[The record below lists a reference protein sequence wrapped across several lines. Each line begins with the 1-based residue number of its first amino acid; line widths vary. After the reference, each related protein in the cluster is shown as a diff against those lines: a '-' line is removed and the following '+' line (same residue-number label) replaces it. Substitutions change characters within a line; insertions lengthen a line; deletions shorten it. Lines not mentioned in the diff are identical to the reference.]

1 MSKQRLVSVIM
12 STHNSE
18 DTLEESINSI
28 LDQTYLDIEILI
40 MDDGS
45 KDNSNVILDRLN
57 TQNKSIKIFRNE
69 TNIGLTRSLNI
80 LISKSRGQYI
90 TSRHDA
96 DDISYPERIG
106 MQMEEIETKNLDF
119 CSTRALIKGQIK
131 KIPGLSFYLPQKITM
146 KYKNPF
152 IHGTLLMKKIYSK
165 LLGIMMKIFII
176 HKIINL

>member
-57 TQNKSIKIFRNE
+57 TQNKSIKFSEMRQ
-69 TNIGLTRSLNI
+69 T
-80 LISKSRGQYI
+80 
-90 TSRHDA
+90 
-96 DDISYPERIG
+96 
-106 MQMEEIETKNLDF
+106 LD
-119 CSTRALIKGQIK
+119 
-131 KIPGLSFYLPQKITM
+131 
-146 KYKNPF
+146 
-152 IHGTLLMKKIYSK
+152 
-165 LLGIMMKIFII
+165 
-176 HKIINL
+176 

>member
-90 TSRHDA
+90 ARHDA

-106 MQMEEIETKNLDF
+106 MQMEEIVQTKNLDF
-119 CSTRALIKGQIK
+119 ALLEHSLKIQIK
-131 KIPGLSFYLPQKITM
+131 KFRIIFLSTT
-146 KYKNPF
+146 KNNDE
-152 IHGTLLMKKIYSK
+152 I
-165 LLGIMMKIFII
+165 
-176 HKIINL
+176 